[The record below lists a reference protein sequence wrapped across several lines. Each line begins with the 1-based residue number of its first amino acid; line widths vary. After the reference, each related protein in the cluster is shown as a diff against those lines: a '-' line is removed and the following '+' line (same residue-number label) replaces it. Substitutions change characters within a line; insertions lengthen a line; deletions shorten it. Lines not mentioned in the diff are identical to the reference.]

1 MDTEVENIVVLR
13 SEIRMVEVT
22 NLTKC
27 YGSIK
32 AVDNISF
39 TVEQGE
45 VLGFLGPNGAGKST
59 TMNMLTGYISSTA
72 GTVKIDGFDILEDPK
87 QAKQKI
93 GYLPEIPPL
102 YLDMPVRKYLEFMF
116 DLKKVKLPK
125 KEHIDEVMRLVKISD
140 KSERI
145 IKNLSKGYRQRVG
158 FAQALLGNP
167 PVLILDEPTVGLD
180 PNQII
185 EIRKLIKSLGKK
197 HTVIFSSHVLSEIS
211 ATCDRIIV
219 ISEGKIVA
227 DAKTNELS
235 TAVSGEQRLSLVV
248 EGNSSDVISAVKK
261 IPAVVRASKD
271 RDMSENSAKYIVR
284 YENGTDIRRDVFN
297 AMVRIGAVILDMQ
310 SGNETLE
317 DIFLELT
324 AQEQSKFIDNGG
336 KN

>member
-1 MDTEVENIVVLR
+1 
-13 SEIRMVEVT
+13 MVEVK

-27 YGSIK
+27 YGNIK

-39 TVEQGE
+39 TVETGE

-59 TMNMLTGYISSTA
+59 TMNMITGYISSTS
-72 GTVKIDGFDILEDPK
+72 GTVTVDGSEILEDPK
-87 QAKQKI
+87 NTKAKI

-102 YLDMPVRKYLEFMF
+102 YIDMTVRKYLEFMF

-125 KEHIDEVMRLVKISD
+125 KEHIDEVMRLV
-140 KSERI
+140 RI
-145 IKNLSKGYRQRVG
+145 TEQADRIVKNLSKGYRQRVG

-180 PNQII
+180 PKQII

-227 DAKTNELS
+227 DAKTDELS
-235 TAVSGEQRLSLVV
+235 TSVSGEHKLALEV
-248 EGNSSDVISAVKK
+248 EGASSDIISAIKK
-261 IPAVVRASKD
+261 IPAVMRVSKQ
-271 RDMSENSAKYIVR
+271 RDTGENKAKYMVD
-284 YENGTDIRRDVFN
+284 YETDVDVRRDVFN
-297 AMVRIGAVILDMQ
+297 AMARVGCPILDMK
-310 SGNETLE
+310 SGDKTLE
-317 DIFLELT
+317 DMFLELT
-324 AQEQSKFIDNGG
+324 ATDQRSKSGNGG
-336 KN
+336 AM